1 MGLTL
6 WAFAATFLAWSWPPE
21 AYLWFK
27 TLHIV
32 GVVVWFA
39 GLFYLVRLFIYH
51 REAEELEP
59 ALRTAFQQQY
69 GLMERRLANIITTPG
84 MVVAVTM
91 AVGLLSVQPA
101 WLHQGWM
108 HAKLAFVAAL
118 LAYHFFCYR
127 LMGQL
132 QAGNCQWSPKQ
143 LRALNE
149 LPTLL
154 LVIVVRLVVFKNQFP
169 TGAATWFMVAL
180 VVFMAA
186 SIQFYARWRRLR
198 AEAMASDA

>member
-1 MGLTL
+1 M
-6 WAFAATFLAWSWPPE
+6 

-51 REAEELEP
+51 REAEQLEP
-59 ALRTAFQQQY
+59 ALRSAFEQQY
-69 GLMERRLANIITTPG
+69 ALMERRLANIITTPG
-84 MVVAVTM
+84 MVVAVGC
-91 AVGLLSVQPA
+91 AAGLLVLNPA
-101 WLHQGWM
+101 WLQQGWM

-118 LAYHFFCYR
+118 LLYHAFCYR
-127 LMGQL
+127 LMAQL
-132 QAGNCQWSPKQ
+132 QRGSCGWSGRQ

-154 LVIVVRLVVFKNQFP
+154 LVIVVMLVVFKNQFP
-169 TGAATWFMVAL
+169 TGAATWFVVAL

-186 SIQFYARWRRLR
+186 SIQFYARWRRLQ
-198 AEAMASDA
+198 AERVAAAIADAPGG

>member
-1 MGLTL
+1 MALSL
-6 WAFAATFLAWSWPPE
+6 PPE
-21 AYLWFK
+21 SYLWFK
-27 TLHIV
+27 TFHII

-51 REAEELEP
+51 VEAAEQDQP
-59 ALRTAFQQQY
+59 HRAAFEQQY

-84 MVVAVTM
+84 MAVAVSC
-91 AVGLLSVQPA
+91 AVGLLVVNPG
-101 WLHQGWM
+101 WLQQSWM
-108 HAKLAFVAAL
+108 HAKLLFVAFL
-118 LAYHFFCYR
+118 LGYHWLCYR

-132 QAGNCQWSPKQ
+132 QRGECGWSGRQ

-154 LVIVVRLVVFKNQFP
+154 LVIVVLLVVFKQQFP
-169 TGAATWFMVAL
+169 TGAATWLTVGL

-198 AEAMASDA
+198 AEREAAHAG

>member
-1 MGLTL
+1 MALSL
-6 WAFAATFLAWSWPPE
+6 PPE
-21 AYLWFK
+21 SYLWFK
-27 TLHIV
+27 TFHII

-51 REAEELEP
+51 VEAAEQEQLIR
-59 ALRTAFQQQY
+59 AAFEQQY

-84 MVVAVTM
+84 MVVAVSC
-91 AVGLLSVQPA
+91 AVGLLVVNPS
-101 WLHQGWM
+101 WLQQSWM
-108 HAKLAFVAAL
+108 HAKLLFVAFL
-118 LAYHFFCYR
+118 LGYHWLCYR

-132 QAGNCQWSPKQ
+132 QRGECNWSGRQ

-154 LVIVVRLVVFKNQFP
+154 LVIVVLLVVFKQQFP
-169 TGAATWFMVAL
+169 TGAATWLTVGL
-180 VVFMAA
+180 VVFMAG

-198 AEAMASDA
+198 AEREAAHAG

>member
-1 MGLTL
+1 MTL
-6 WAFAATFLAWSWPPE
+6 PPE

-51 REAEELEP
+51 VEAEELAPE
-59 ALRTAFQQQY
+59 LRTPFQVQY

-84 MVVAVTM
+84 MVVAVSM
-91 AVGLLSVQPA
+91 AVGLLAVQPS

-118 LAYHFFCYR
+118 LVYHAFCYR

-132 QAGNCQWSPKQ
+132 QRGDCRWSGRQ

-154 LVIVVRLVVFKNQFP
+154 LVIVVMLVVFKNQFP
-169 TGAATWFMVAL
+169 TGAATWFVVAL

-186 SIQFYARWRRLR
+186 SIQFYARWRRLK
-198 AEAMASDA
+198 AEALPAEPAEAHGH

>member
-1 MGLTL
+1 MITL
-6 WAFAATFLAWSWPPE
+6 AALPSE

-59 ALRTAFQQQY
+59 ALKDAFQ
-69 GLMERRLANIITTPG
+69 ATTPG
-84 MVVAVTM
+84 MVVAVSM
-91 AVGLLSVQPA
+91 AIGLLVANPA
-101 WLHQGWM
+101 WLQQGWM

-132 QAGNCQWSPKQ
+132 QQGSCGWSPKQ

-154 LVIVVRLVVFKNQFP
+154 LVIVVMLVVFKNQFP
-169 TGAATWFMVAL
+169 TGAATWFIVAL

-186 SIQFYARWRRLR
+186 SIQFCARWRRLR
-198 AEAMASDA
+198 AEKEAAAAS

>member
-1 MGLTL
+1 MALSL
-6 WAFAATFLAWSWPPE
+6 PPE
-21 AYLWFK
+21 SYLWFK
-27 TLHIV
+27 TFHII

-51 REAEELEP
+51 VEAAEQQEP
-59 ALRTAFQQQY
+59 IRAAFEQQY

-84 MVVAVTM
+84 MVVAVSC
-91 AVGLLSVQPA
+91 AVGLLVVNPS
-101 WLHQGWM
+101 WLQQSWM
-108 HAKLAFVAAL
+108 HAKLLFVAFL
-118 LAYHFFCYR
+118 LGYHWLCYR

-132 QAGNCQWSPKQ
+132 QLGECRWSGRQ

-154 LVIVVRLVVFKNQFP
+154 LVIVVLLVVFKQQFP
-169 TGAATWFMVAL
+169 TGAATWLTVGL

-198 AEAMASDA
+198 AEREAAHAG

>member
-1 MGLTL
+1 M
-6 WAFAATFLAWSWPPE
+6 TFPPE

-51 REAEELEP
+51 VEAAELEP
-59 ALRTAFQQQY
+59 TVKKAFEEQY
-69 GLMERRLANIITTPG
+69 TLMERRLANIITTPG
-84 MVVAVTM
+84 MILAVSM
-91 AVGLLSVQPA
+91 AVGLLITQPS
-101 WLHQGWM
+101 WLNQTWM
-108 HAKLAFVAAL
+108 QAKLALVAGL
-118 LAYHFFCYR
+118 IAYHIFCYR

-132 QAGNCQWSPKQ
+132 NRGECSWSGRQ

-149 LPTLL
+149 LPTLF
-154 LVIVVRLVVFKNQFP
+154 LVLVVMLVVFKNQFP
-169 TGAATWFMVAL
+169 TGAATWLIVGL
-180 VVFMAA
+180 VLFMAA

-198 AEAMASDA
+198 LSRQLESPLNNG